1 MKQRFS
7 RWYPKFPDKLLQNR
21 HYVLYGTAMQ
31 LPALACALQRAVTER
46 ANIHFDYAN
55 ILSKHVGANVYAMM
69 SCNNCIPMCHEYL
82 GKVTRRSFSPK
93 PEVEWLARETS
104 VQSCYLTA
112 TWNVSD
118 IAWMWNMRVQY
129 ECEVYICI
137 WNEAKVFDNLET
149 YAPALCP
156 WEALFLPT

>member
-1 MKQRFS
+1 MRVHGAIYQLSDFTFLVSQVFLQLTQFLQISHERSTEKRFRMKQRFS

-46 ANIHFDYAN
+46 ANIHFDYAD

-69 SCNNCIPMCHEYL
+69 SRNNCIPMCHEYL

-112 TWNVSD
+112 T
-118 IAWMWNMRVQY
+118 
-129 ECEVYICI
+129 
-137 WNEAKVFDNLET
+137 
-149 YAPALCP
+149 
-156 WEALFLPT
+156 